1 MTLNR
6 IVLILIAV
14 LLVFSSCKKNK
25 QFSISGKVTHAENE
39 TIYLEKLNVG
49 SRIPLGE
56 VKIGKDGDFQFK
68 GETGIPSYYILKF
81 SEAKFITLLVDS
93 LEEIIVE
100 ADFANFGKEYHVEGS
115 LGSIQIQSLT
125 NQLNKTQHKLDSLV
139 ALNNLYK
146 GNPEYENL
154 KPKWEENYA
163 KIVQEQF
170 DYSTNFV
177 TNNAFSMASV
187 FALYQKYK
195 DQNYVVNDLHTMKVA
210 ASALQSIYPN
220 SDHVQ
225 ALYQNTLQFL
235 ENERAANVQ
244 KFIEE
249 QGDNSPEI
257 VLPNQNDEEIAL
269 SSLRGKIVLL
279 QFWAAEDRGSRIINP
294 VLVEAYKKYKRKGF
308 EIYQV
313 SIDKNRIEWVD
324 AIDQDKLTWINVG
337 DMNGSIHATNVY
349 NVQEIP
355 YNYLL
360 DKEGNIVAKNLKGPA
375 LDKTLA
381 RIFK

>member
-1 MTLNR
+1 MRLNR

-14 LLVFSSCKKNK
+14 VFSSCQKNN
-25 QFSISGKVTHAENE
+25 QFIISGKVTHAENE
-39 TIYLEKLNVG
+39 TIYLEKLNVA
-49 SRIPLGE
+49 SRVPIGE
-56 VKIGKDGDFQFK
+56 IKIENDGEFKFK
-68 GETGIPSYYILKF
+68 GETGTPSYYILKF
-81 SEAKFITLLVDS
+81 SDAKFITLLVDT
-93 LEEIIVE
+93 LDNIFVE

-115 LGSIQIQSLT
+115 LGSIQIQELT
-125 NQLNKTQHKLDSLV
+125 NQLNKTQHKLDSLQ

-146 GNPEYENL
+146 GNPDYESL
-154 KPKWEENYA
+154 KTEWEKNYA
-163 KIVQEQF
+163 EIVKEQF
-170 DYSTNFV
+170 DYSSNFV
-177 TNNAFSMASV
+177 VSNAFSMSSV

-195 DQNYVVNDLHTMKVA
+195 DQSYVVNDLQTMRVA
-210 ASALQSIYPN
+210 ASALNAIYPN

-235 ENERAANVQ
+235 KNQRAADVQ
-244 KFIEE
+244 KFIQE

-257 VLPNQNDEEIAL
+257 VLPDQNGDEIAL

-294 VLVEAYKKYKRKGF
+294 VLVEAYKKYKKKGF

-324 AIDQDKLTWINVG
+324 AIDKDKLSWINVG
-337 DMNGSIHATNVY
+337 DMDGSIHAAGVY
-349 NVQEIP
+349 NVQQIP

-360 DKEGNIVAKNLKGPA
+360 NEEGEIIAKDLKGPA
-375 LDKTLA
+375 LDKMLS
-381 RIFK
+381 RILK